1 MTMNIILLENVPN
14 LGSIGDLVKV
24 KPGYARNYLLPRKL
38 GAVATPENVKQFE
51 HQKRVVAQRMDKL
64 KKGAEELKIKLEA
77 TSLQLARQ
85 VGEEDKLFG
94 SVTAR
99 DIADALTDA
108 GFDVD
113 RKAIEL
119 EAPIKTQGVFQVSVK
134 LYQDVIASV
143 KVWVVPK

>member
-1 MTMNIILLENVPN
+1 MNIILLENVPN

-24 KPGYARNYLLPRKL
+24 KPGYARNFLLPRKL

-64 KKGAEELKIKLEA
+64 RKDAEALKARLEA
-77 TSLQLARQ
+77 MSIELHRQ

-99 DIADALTDA
+99 DISEALTDA
-108 GFDVD
+108 GVDID
-113 RKAIEL
+113 RKAIEMDQ
-119 EAPIKTQGVFQVSVK
+119 PIKTQGVFQVSIK
-134 LYQDVIASV
+134 LYQDVVASV

>member
-1 MTMNIILLENVPN
+1 MTMSIILLENVPN

>member
-1 MTMNIILLENVPN
+1 MNIILLENVPN

-24 KPGYARNYLLPRKL
+24 KPGYARNFLLPRKL
-38 GAVATPENVKQFE
+38 GVVATPENVKQFE

-64 KKGAEELKIKLEA
+64 RKEAEALKAKLEA
-77 TSLQLARQ
+77 LSVELHRQ

-99 DIADALTDA
+99 DIADALTDL
-108 GFDVD
+108 GVDVD
-113 RKAIEL
+113 RKDIVL
-119 EAPIKTQGVFQVSVK
+119 DQPIKTQGVFQVSVK
-134 LYQDVIASV
+134 LYQDVVATV

>member
-1 MTMNIILLENVPN
+1 MNIILLENVPN

-77 TSLQLARQ
+77 TSIQLARQ

-134 LYQDVIASV
+134 LYQDVVASV